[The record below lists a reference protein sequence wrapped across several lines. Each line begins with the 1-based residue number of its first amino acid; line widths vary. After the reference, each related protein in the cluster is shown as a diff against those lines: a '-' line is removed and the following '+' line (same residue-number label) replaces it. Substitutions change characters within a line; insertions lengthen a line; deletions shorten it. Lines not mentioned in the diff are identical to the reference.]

1 MPKTVETRVGVCYNN
16 FKYCTKGE
24 TGMLISLVVPCYNEE
39 ESLPIF
45 YKEASKIAQ
54 QMGISHGA
62 DFEFIFVDDGS
73 KDRTLQIARELHR
86 KDARVRYISFS
97 RNFGKEAGIYAGLK
111 AAKGDYVATM
121 DADLQ
126 DPPSLL
132 PEMLEL
138 LLSGEYDC
146 AATRRTTREG
156 EPPVRS
162 WFAKKFYQIINK
174 LSDTEIVDGARD
186 FRLMSRKMVDAVLEM
201 SEYNRFSK
209 GIFGWVGFHTEWLEF
224 EHEDRCAGTSKWPL
238 RKLLA
243 YSIDG
248 ITGFSVAPLSFAS
261 VMGVLFFLI
270 SMILIVFIIGRTL
283 LFGDPVAGWPSMA
296 CILFL
301 VSGVQLFCTGIVGI
315 YLSKTYLETK
325 HRPIYLLKE
334 TSEETVKMHS
344 VQPVKKQ
351 ESAAK
356 RRKDA
361 HTAEKKNVYFPEY
374 ADKRHAS
381 ERGEIRA

>member
-1 MPKTVETRVGVCYNN
+1 MET
-16 FKYCTKGE
+16 
-24 TGMLISLVVPCYNEE
+24 ISIIIPCYNEE
-39 ESLPIF
+39 EAIPV
-45 YKEASKIAQ
+45 YYETMVRQMDEMEEQ
-54 QMGISHGA
+54 QKVQ
-62 DFEFIFVDDGS
+62 FELIFVDDGS
-73 KDRTLQIARELHR
+73 KDHSLFEMRRLAQ
-86 KDARVRYISFS
+86 KDMRCRYLSFS
-97 RNFGKEAGIYAGLK
+97 RNFGKEAAMYAGLQ
-111 AAKGDYVATM
+111 AAKGDYVTVM
-121 DADLQ
+121 DVDLQ

-132 PEMLEL
+132 PKMYEMLQ
-138 LLSGEYDC
+138 SGTCDC
-146 AATRRTTREG
+146 VAARRSSREG
-156 EPPVRS
+156 EGKIKS
-162 WFAKKFYQIINK
+162 FLSNAFYGVINR
-174 LSDTEIVDGARD
+174 LSKTEIVSGARD
-186 FRLMSRKMVDAVLEM
+186 YRLMSRKMVD
-201 SEYNRFSK
+201 
-209 GIFGWVGFHTEWLEF
+209 

-243 YSIDG
+243 YSVDG

>member
-1 MPKTVETRVGVCYNN
+1 
-16 FKYCTKGE
+16 
-24 TGMLISLVVPCYNEE
+24 
-39 ESLPIF
+39 
-45 YKEASKIAQ
+45 
-54 QMGISHGA
+54 
-62 DFEFIFVDDGS
+62 
-73 KDRTLQIARELHR
+73 
-86 KDARVRYISFS
+86 
-97 RNFGKEAGIYAGLK
+97 
-111 AAKGDYVATM
+111 
-121 DADLQ
+121 
-126 DPPSLL
+126 
-132 PEMLEL
+132 
-138 LLSGEYDC
+138 
-146 AATRRTTREG
+146 
-156 EPPVRS
+156 
-162 WFAKKFYQIINK
+162 
-174 LSDTEIVDGARD
+174 
-186 FRLMSRKMVDAVLEM
+186 MSRKMVDAVLEM

-248 ITGFSVAPLSFAS
+248 ITGFSVAPLSLAS

-270 SMILIVFIIGRTL
+270 SMILIVFIIVRTL

-361 HTAEKKNVYFPEY
+361 HTAEKKSQSMPTNAMLLKEEKSGHEKGNLKGN
-374 ADKRHAS
+374 KRA
-381 ERGEIRA
+381 GEITEKERSAERTAERLFGRSYRKGFYGGWSVFLFFAFVPAVRPAIRRIRLLD

>member
-1 MPKTVETRVGVCYNN
+1 MET
-16 FKYCTKGE
+16 
-24 TGMLISLVVPCYNEE
+24 ISIIIPCYNEE
-39 ESLPIF
+39 EAIPV
-45 YKEASKIAQ
+45 YYETMVRQMNEMEEQ
-54 QMGISHGA
+54 QKVQ
-62 DFEFIFVDDGS
+62 FELIFVDDGS
-73 KDRTLQIARELHR
+73 KDHSLFEMRRLAQ
-86 KDARVRYISFS
+86 KDMRCRYLSFS
-97 RNFGKEAGIYAGLK
+97 RNFGKEAAMYAGLQ
-111 AAKGDYVATM
+111 AAKGDYVTVM
-121 DADLQ
+121 DVDLQ

-132 PEMLEL
+132 PKMYAMLQ
-138 LLSGEYDC
+138 SGTCDC
-146 AATRRTTREG
+146 VAARRSSREG
-156 EPPVRS
+156 EGKIKS
-162 WFAKKFYQIINK
+162 FLSNAFYGVINR
-174 LSDTEIVDGARD
+174 LSKTEIVSGARD
-186 FRLMSRKMVDAVLEM
+186 YRLMSRKMVDAVLEM

-248 ITGFSVAPLSFAS
+248 ITGFSVAPLSLAS

-270 SMILIVFIIGRTL
+270 SMILIVFIIVRTL

>member
-1 MPKTVETRVGVCYNN
+1 MINR
-16 FKYCTKGE
+16 
-24 TGMLISLVVPCYNEE
+24 L
-39 ESLPIF
+39 
-45 YKEASKIAQ
+45 SK
-54 QMGISHGA
+54 
-62 DFEFIFVDDGS
+62 
-73 KDRTLQIARELHR
+73 
-86 KDARVRYISFS
+86 
-97 RNFGKEAGIYAGLK
+97 
-111 AAKGDYVATM
+111 
-121 DADLQ
+121 
-126 DPPSLL
+126 
-132 PEMLEL
+132 
-138 LLSGEYDC
+138 
-146 AATRRTTREG
+146 
-156 EPPVRS
+156 
-162 WFAKKFYQIINK
+162 
-174 LSDTEIVDGARD
+174 TEIVSGARD
-186 FRLMSRKMVDAVLEM
+186 YRLMSRKMVDAVLEM

-248 ITGFSVAPLSFAS
+248 ITGFSVAPLSLAS

-356 RRKDA
+356 RRKDT

>member
-1 MPKTVETRVGVCYNN
+1 
-16 FKYCTKGE
+16 
-24 TGMLISLVVPCYNEE
+24 MLISLVVPCYNEE

-186 FRLMSRKMVDAVLEM
+186 FRLMSRKMTDAVLSM
-201 SEYNRFSK
+201 AEYNRFSK
-209 GIFGWVGFHTEWLEF
+209 GIFSWVGFKTKWIDYKNVE
-224 EHEDRCAGTSKWPL
+224 RVAGTTKWNFWG
-238 RKLLA
+238 LLK
-243 YSIDG
+243 YSIEG
-248 ITGFSVAPLSFAS
+248 IVGFSTAPLLMAAGLGLAFC
-261 VMGVLFFLI
+261 VLAFVGI
-270 SMILIVFIIGRTL
+270 IIVVVRAL
-283 LFGDPVAGWPSMA
+283 MFGDPTSGCCVRALRASTLPKHILKQSTDRSILLLRPKKIWTRNKA
-296 CILFL
+296 FQEKCIFN
-301 VSGVQLFCTGIVGI
+301 GVPEEADLAPRFFFEQG
-315 YLSKTYLETK
+315 KMDTY
-325 HRPIYLLKE
+325 R
-334 TSEETVKMHS
+334 
-344 VQPVKKQ
+344 
-351 ESAAK
+351 
-356 RRKDA
+356 
-361 HTAEKKNVYFPEY
+361 
-374 ADKRHAS
+374 
-381 ERGEIRA
+381 

>member
-1 MPKTVETRVGVCYNN
+1 
-16 FKYCTKGE
+16 
-24 TGMLISLVVPCYNEE
+24 
-39 ESLPIF
+39 
-45 YKEASKIAQ
+45 
-54 QMGISHGA
+54 
-62 DFEFIFVDDGS
+62 
-73 KDRTLQIARELHR
+73 
-86 KDARVRYISFS
+86 
-97 RNFGKEAGIYAGLK
+97 
-111 AAKGDYVATM
+111 
-121 DADLQ
+121 
-126 DPPSLL
+126 
-132 PEMLEL
+132 
-138 LLSGEYDC
+138 
-146 AATRRTTREG
+146 
-156 EPPVRS
+156 
-162 WFAKKFYQIINK
+162 
-174 LSDTEIVDGARD
+174 
-186 FRLMSRKMVDAVLEM
+186 MSRKMVDAVLEM

-243 YSIDG
+243 YSVDG
-248 ITGFSVAPLSFAS
+248 ITGFSVAPLSLAS

>member
-1 MPKTVETRVGVCYNN
+1 MDK
-16 FKYCTKGE
+16 
-24 TGMLISLVVPCYNEE
+24 ISVIVPCYNEE
-39 ESLPIF
+39 EALPLF
-45 YKEASKIAQ
+45 YAEIQSVMAKMDDVAWELC
-54 QMGISHGA
+54 
-62 DFEFIFVDDGS
+62 FVDDGS
-73 KDRTLQIARELHR
+73 TDGTLAHLRRFAQS
-86 KDARVRYISFS
+86 DPRVRFTSFS
-97 RNFGKEAGIYAGLK
+97 RNFGKEAAMFAGFEMCT
-111 AAKGDYVATM
+111 GDYAAVM
-121 DADLQ
+121 DADMQ

-132 PEMLEL
+132 PEMYEILRT
-138 LLSGEYDC
+138 GEYDSV
-146 AATRRTTREG
+146 ATRRTTRTG
-156 EPPVRS
+156 EPRIRS
-162 WFAKKFYQIINK
+162 FFARMFYRIINK
-174 LSDTEIVDGARD
+174 ISNADIVDGARD
-186 FRLMSRKMVDAVLEM
+186 FRLMRRSMVDAILSM
-201 SEYNRFSK
+201 GEYNRFSK

-243 YSIDG
+243 YSVDG

>member
-1 MPKTVETRVGVCYNN
+1 
-16 FKYCTKGE
+16 
-24 TGMLISLVVPCYNEE
+24 
-39 ESLPIF
+39 
-45 YKEASKIAQ
+45 
-54 QMGISHGA
+54 
-62 DFEFIFVDDGS
+62 
-73 KDRTLQIARELHR
+73 
-86 KDARVRYISFS
+86 
-97 RNFGKEAGIYAGLK
+97 
-111 AAKGDYVATM
+111 
-121 DADLQ
+121 
-126 DPPSLL
+126 
-132 PEMLEL
+132 
-138 LLSGEYDC
+138 
-146 AATRRTTREG
+146 
-156 EPPVRS
+156 
-162 WFAKKFYQIINK
+162 
-174 LSDTEIVDGARD
+174 
-186 FRLMSRKMVDAVLEM
+186 MSRKMVDAVLEM

-243 YSIDG
+243 YSVDG

-361 HTAEKKNVYFPEY
+361 HTAEKKNVYFPGY

>member
-1 MPKTVETRVGVCYNN
+1 
-16 FKYCTKGE
+16 
-24 TGMLISLVVPCYNEE
+24 
-39 ESLPIF
+39 
-45 YKEASKIAQ
+45 
-54 QMGISHGA
+54 
-62 DFEFIFVDDGS
+62 
-73 KDRTLQIARELHR
+73 
-86 KDARVRYISFS
+86 
-97 RNFGKEAGIYAGLK
+97 
-111 AAKGDYVATM
+111 M
-121 DADLQ
+121 DVDLQ

-132 PEMLEL
+132 PKMYAL
-138 LLSGEYDC
+138 LQSGTCDC
-146 AATRRTTREG
+146 VAARRSSREG
-156 EPPVRS
+156 EGKIKS
-162 WFAKKFYQIINK
+162 FLSNAFYGVINR
-174 LSDTEIVDGARD
+174 LSRTEIVSGARD
-186 FRLMSRKMVDAVLEM
+186 YRLMSRKMVDAVLEM

-243 YSIDG
+243 YSVDG
-248 ITGFSVAPLSFAS
+248 ITGFSVAPLSLAS

-283 LFGDPVAGWPSMA
+283 LFGDPVAGWPLMA

-325 HRPIYLLKE
+325 HSPIYLLKE

-356 RRKDA
+356 RRKDT

>member
-1 MPKTVETRVGVCYNN
+1 MADKL
-16 FKYCTKGE
+16 
-24 TGMLISLVVPCYNEE
+24 MVVIPCYNEE
-39 ESLPIF
+39 EVLPETSRRLVE
-45 YKEASKIAQ
+45 KMAELTRK
-54 QMGISHGA
+54 GLISP
-62 DFEFIFVDDGS
+62 ESRVLLVDDGS
-73 KDRTLQIARELHR
+73 RDRTWEL
-86 KDARVRYISFS
+86 ISALHKENPLFEGVKLS
-97 RNFGKEAGIYAGLK
+97 RNRGHQNALLAGLMT
-111 AAKGDYVATM
+111 ARGRCDMSISM

-126 DPPSLL
+126 DDMDAMDRFI
-132 PEMLEL
+132 EKYREVCDVVY
-138 LLSGEYDC
+138 GVRN
-146 AATRRTTREG
+146 RRDTDTAFKRG
-156 EPPVRS
+156 T
-162 WFAKKFYQIINK
+162 ALMFYRLMK
-174 LSDTEIVDGARD
+174 ALGVDVVYNHAD
-186 FRLMSRKMVDAVLEM
+186 YRLMSRKMVDAVLEM

-243 YSIDG
+243 YSVDG
-248 ITGFSVAPLSFAS
+248 ITGFSVAPLSLAS

-270 SMILIVFIIGRTL
+270 SMILIVFIIVRTL